1 MAGHSFLLSDG
12 GISLPGHPVGH
23 HHRPHAQGLPPT
35 VTRTSPLL
43 LRDLHQLARESETE
57 AVLPGLD
64 LSLSRRP
71 SLCPNPRGPPRP
83 SSPHAQRLP
92 RYTTSTS
99 PCCQW
104 QSSPFSSSSL
114 LECTRNES
122 ATPTGRS
129 SPPPPLWACCAPH
142 PPQPTQ
148 PYGTDPNSSFP
159 QRISYVP
166 HANRALRS
174 MNMHLNMRTISSP
187 WKRLV
192 PFPFSL
198 VFPASSPTPQRTRT
212 STTTGAPIPLPSI
225 PPTKNPRGELIFS
238 SRVDRPFK
246 DGYERY
252 RALFE
257 KRRAERYHQLRASQT
272 GLRGLWWRLLGYRR
286 KKVDATTT
294 GSDAAGGR
302 TSQRSSRTPS
312 PSPSAVL
319 AGATA
324 AGAVGGVEAGSS
336 IGTPPLS
343 TPKSMDAPVNP

>member
-1 MAGHSFLLSDG
+1 MGASVFLVILSA
-12 GISLPGHPVGH
+12 IIVVLTHKAFLRPSPVRCPYHCVSCTSWRERARLTLCCLALPLSV
-23 HHRPHAQGLPPT
+23 A
-35 VTRTSPLL
+35 SSAPLL
-43 LRDLHQLARESETE
+43 QPARPTLSIISTRSKTASLHYLHLALLPVAVVTLLLFFASGMYSERIGY
-57 AVLPGLD
+57 ANRYV
-64 LSLSRRP
+64 LSL
-71 SLCPNPRGPPRP
+71 
-83 SSPHAQRLP
+83 
-92 RYTTSTS
+92 
-99 PCCQW
+99 
-104 QSSPFSSSSL
+104 
-114 LECTRNES
+114 
-122 ATPTGRS
+122 
-129 SPPPPLWACCAPH
+129 PLWACCAPH
-142 PPQPTQ
+142 PPQPNQ
-148 PYGTDPNSSFP
+148 PFETDPTSSFP

-174 MNMHLNMRTISSP
+174 MNMHLNMRTVSSP

-198 VFPASSPTPQRTRT
+198 IFPASSPTPQRTRT

-272 GLRGLWWRLLGYRR
+272 GLRGLWWRLLGYKR

-324 AGAVGGVEAGSS
+324 AGAVGAVELGSS